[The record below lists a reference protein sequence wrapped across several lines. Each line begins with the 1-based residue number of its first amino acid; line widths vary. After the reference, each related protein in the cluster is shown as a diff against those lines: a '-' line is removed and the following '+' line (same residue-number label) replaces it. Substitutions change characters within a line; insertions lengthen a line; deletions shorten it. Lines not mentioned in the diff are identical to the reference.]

1 MFLNTNP
8 AGRGFFLRMKK
19 IILLL
24 IIPLTFLISGCASSD
39 SIQDEKEFSDMPWN
53 TPQQW
58 EGQKQMPGIGG
69 MPGQRGY

>member
-1 MFLNTNP
+1 
-8 AGRGFFLRMKK
+8 MKK

-24 IIPLTFLISGCASSD
+24 TIPIVFFISGCASND

-58 EGQKQMPGIGG
+58 EGSKQMPGMGG
-69 MPGQRGY
+69 FGGAQRY